1 MRTVRKLIKEL
12 DIQNIVNQ
20 NDDIQIEGIAFD
32 SRKVEKG
39 YLFVATKGTHV
50 DGHNY
55 IDKAIELGAIAILC
69 EELPANTRA
78 DISYV
83 VVGNS
88 QYALGLLASNY
99 YDDPSSKMTVV
110 GITGTNG
117 KTSTATMLFQLMT
130 HLGYKCGLLSTIQIQ
145 IGAETIHATHTTP
158 DALAIQSNMA
168 RMVDAGCSYCFM
180 EVSSHAIDQWRIAGI
195 DFRIGVFTNIT
206 HDHLDYH
213 KTFANY
219 IDVKKK
225 FFDGLSPNAVAIVNI
240 DDKHGRVMIQN
251 TQAKKKTLALHSMA
265 DYTLKIM
272 DMTMSYMTVRLQN
285 QDEVTLNVVGE
296 FNAYNALSSYA
307 VAIALGMKKE
317 EVLLALT
324 KIAPVEGR
332 IDVITSPHRN
342 IRGVIDYAHTPD
354 AVEKVLVE
362 ISKIRKEGNIIT
374 VIGCGGDRDR
384 EKRPLMASLAAQ
396 YSHRVIL
403 TSDNPRSEDPK
414 EIIDEMKTGLSSDGL
429 KKSLT
434 IIHRSEAI
442 KSACMLADEGDI
454 IVLVGKGHEKYQEI
468 NGVKSPFDDKEEL
481 KKYFEELGL

>member
-50 DGHNY
+50 DGHSY

-88 QYALGLLASNY
+88 QYALGLLASSY

-145 IGAETIHATHTTP
+145 IGSETIHATHTTP

-195 DFRIGVFTNIT
+195 DFHIGVFTNIT

-225 FFDGLSPNAVAIVNI
+225 FFDDLSPNAVAIVNI

-324 KIAPVEGR
+324 KIEPVEGR